1 MRLVTVRQADGTTS
15 AGRIEGDEIALL
27 PFSDVGQLLESG
39 DAWRDAAVTGRT
51 SLASATLGRLVPR
64 PSKVLCIGLNYIDHI
79 REGDP
84 DAKGPAFPETFTKF
98 AESLTGGED
107 DIFLPAGSGS
117 ADFQE
122 AVADAAKLP
131 VLSLPVTSNCV
142 DWESELVVV
151 IGTPVY
157 RATEAEAEAAIAG
170 FTIGNDVSV
179 RDWQMHS
186 SQWIPGKAWRALSP
200 VGSVL
205 VTADEVGVR
214 PDLQIRC
221 LVDGEVRQDFRTSG
235 MEFGPVE
242 LVSYLSR
249 IVPLWPGDL
258 IFTGTGQGV
267 GITKDPQVYLRPGQT
282 MVTELVGITQAVNRL
297 IAEENP
303 QAGGQVA
310 ALQTSVLVQ
319 DRN

>member
-1 MRLVTVRQADGTTS
+1 MRLVTVKRADGTTR

-27 PFSDVGQLLESG
+27 PFADVGELLESG
-39 DAWRDAAVTGRT
+39 DASRDAAVEERT
-51 SLASATLGRLVPR
+51 PLAGATLGRLVPH
-64 PSKVLCIGLNYIDHI
+64 PSKVLCIGLNYMDHI

-98 AESLTGGED
+98 AESLTGADD
-107 DIFLPAGSGS
+107 DILLPVGSGI

-122 AVADAAKLP
+122 AIAVATKLP
-131 VLSLPVTSNCV
+131 ILSLPVTSDCV
-142 DWESELVVV
+142 DWEAELVVV

-157 RATEAEAEAAIAG
+157 RATADEAAAAIAG

-186 SQWIPGKAWRALSP
+186 SQWIPGKAWKGLSP

-221 LVDGEVRQDFRTSG
+221 LVDGEVRQDFRTSSI
-235 MEFGPVE
+235 EFGPVE

-249 IVPLWPGDL
+249 IVPLRPGDL

-267 GITKDPQVYLRPGQT
+267 GITKDPQVYLKPGQT

-297 IAEENP
+297 VAEEIP
-303 QAGGQVA
+303 QSGGRADASQP
-310 ALQTSVLVQ
+310 SVLVQ
-319 DRN
+319 DGV

>member
-1 MRLVTVRQADGTTS
+1 MRLVTVQQADGTTS
-15 AGRIEGDEIALL
+15 AGRIEGNEIALL
-27 PFSDVGQLLESG
+27 PFADVAQLLESG
-39 DAWRDAAVTGRT
+39 DAWREAAVTGRAP
-51 SLASATLGRLVPR
+51 LASATLGRLVPR

-84 DAKGPAFPETFTKF
+84 DAEGPAFPETFTKF
-98 AESLTGGED
+98 AESLTGADD
-107 DIFLPAGSGS
+107 DILLPAGSGI

-122 AVADAAKLP
+122 AIAAAAKVP
-131 VLSLPVTSNCV
+131 VVSLPVTSDCV
-142 DWESELVVV
+142 DWEAELVVV

-157 RATEAEAEAAIAG
+157 RASEAEAAAAIAG

-186 SQWIPGKAWRALSP
+186 SQWIPGKAWKGLSP

-235 MEFGPVE
+235 IEFGPVE
-242 LVSYLSR
+242 LICYLSR

-297 IAEENP
+297 VAEENP
-303 QAGGQVA
+303 HAGGQA
-310 ALQTSVLVQ
+310 EARQSSLLVQ
-319 DRN
+319 DGV